1 MTVMVCHVKT
11 WNKFYELIDTL
22 DVRMWRNFWISM
34 FCFIFRAFWIENTQI
49 DFSIFRR
56 FCKVAN
62 TEILELTLDTLQVP
76 AGTCRLV
83 IWSWISLMM
92 NTWTIRLLISQYQGS
107 GCQISCRTST
117 WRMICGAVPRTLTG
131 ARLDTQYWMFGSLI
145 VNVSK
150 EIYRE
155 LLSQLYC
162 NVFYYIVMY
171 RNVL

>member
-1 MTVMVCHVKT
+1 MLECEEIFGFQCSVLFLEH
-11 WNKFYELIDTL
+11 FELKMLKLI
-22 DVRMWRNFWISM
+22 
-34 FCFIFRAFWIENTQI
+34 
-49 DFSIFRR
+49 FSILER
-56 FCKVAN
+56 FWKVAD

-107 GCQISCRTST
+107 GCQIST
-117 WRMICGAVPRTLTG
+117 WRMICGVVPSTLTG

>member
-1 MTVMVCHVKT
+1 MLKT
-11 WNKFYELIDTL
+11 WNKLYELIDTL

-34 FCFIFRAFWIENTQI
+34 FRFIFRAFWIENTQI
-49 DFSIFRR
+49 DFSIFQC
-56 FCKVAN
+56 FWKVAI

-150 EIYRE
+150 EIYCE
-155 LLSQLYC
+155 LLSQMYC
-162 NVFYYIVMY
+162 NIFYYIVMY
-171 RNVL
+171 HNVL

>member
-1 MTVMVCHVKT
+1 MSECEENFGFQCSVLFLEH
-11 WNKFYELIDTL
+11 FELKMLKLIFSFF
-22 DVRMWRNFWISM
+22 RCFW
-34 FCFIFRAFWIENTQI
+34 
-49 DFSIFRR
+49 
-56 FCKVAN
+56 KVAD

-92 NTWTIRLLISQYQGS
+92 NTWTIQLLISQYQGS
-107 GCQISCRTST
+107 GCQISWRTST
-117 WRMICGAVPRTLTG
+117 WRMICGVMPSTLIG
-131 ARLDTQYWMFGSLI
+131 AWLDTQYWMFGSLI

-150 EIYRE
+150 EIYCE

>member
-1 MTVMVCHVKT
+1 MLECEEIFGFKCSVLFLE
-11 WNKFYELIDTL
+11 NFELKMLKLI
-22 DVRMWRNFWISM
+22 
-34 FCFIFRAFWIENTQI
+34 
-49 DFSIFRR
+49 FSIFWR
-56 FCKVAN
+56 FLKVAD

-83 IWSWISLMM
+83 IWFWISLIM
-92 NTWTIRLLISQYQGS
+92 NTWTIQLLISQYQGS

-150 EIYRE
+150 EIYCE

-171 RNVL
+171 HNVL

>member
-11 WNKFYELIDTL
+11 WNEFYELIDTL

-34 FCFIFRAFWIENTQI
+34 FRFIFRAFWIENTQI
-49 DFSIFRR
+49 DFLIFRH
-56 FCKVAN
+56 FLKVPD

-117 WRMICGAVPRTLTG
+117 WRMICGAVSRTLTG
-131 ARLDTQYWMFGSLI
+131 VRLDTQYWMFGSLI

-150 EIYRE
+150 EIYRK
-155 LLSQLYC
+155 LLSKLYC

>member
-1 MTVMVCHVKT
+1 MLECEEIFGFQCSVLFLEHFELKILNWFFDFLTFLKSSRH
-11 WNKFYELIDTL
+11 WNSG
-22 DVRMWRNFWISM
+22 V
-34 FCFIFRAFWIENTQI
+34 
-49 DFSIFRR
+49 
-56 FCKVAN
+56 
-62 TEILELTLDTLQVP
+62 TLDTLQVP

-117 WRMICGAVPRTLTG
+117 WRMICEAVPRILTG
-131 ARLDTQYWMFGSLI
+131 AWLDTQYWMFGSLI

>member
-1 MTVMVCHVKT
+1 MLECEEI
-11 WNKFYELIDTL
+11 FL
-22 DVRMWRNFWISM
+22 ISM
-34 FCFIFRAFWIENTQI
+34 FCFIFRAFWMETTQI
-49 DFSIFRR
+49 NFFAFGTFLKSSGHW
-56 FCKVAN
+56 N
-62 TEILELTLDTLQVP
+62 SGLDTWHT

-131 ARLDTQYWMFGSLI
+131 ARSDTQYWMFGSVI
-145 VNVSK
+145 VN

-155 LLSQLYC
+155 LLSELYC
-162 NVFYYIVMY
+162 NVFYYIVTY
-171 RNVL
+171 CNVL

>member
-34 FCFIFRAFWIENTQI
+34 FRFIFRAFWIENAQI
-49 DFSIFRR
+49 DFFDFGTFLKSSRHWNSG
-56 FCKVAN
+56 V
-62 TEILELTLDTLQVP
+62 DTWHT

-92 NTWTIRLLISQYQGS
+92 NTWTIQLLISQYQES
-107 GCQISCRTST
+107 GCQISCRTFT

>member
-1 MTVMVCHVKT
+1 MLKT

-22 DVRMWRNFWISM
+22 DVRMWRNFWISI
-34 FCFIFRAFWIENTQI
+34 FRFIFRAFWIENTQI
-49 DFSIFRR
+49 DFSIFHC
-56 FCKVAN
+56 FWKVAD